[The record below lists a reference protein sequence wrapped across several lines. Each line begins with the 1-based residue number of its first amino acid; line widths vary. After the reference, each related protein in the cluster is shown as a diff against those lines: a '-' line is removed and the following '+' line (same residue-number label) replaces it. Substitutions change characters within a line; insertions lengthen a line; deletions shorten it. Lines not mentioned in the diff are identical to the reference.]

1 MPVNDFDD
9 VLNAPGVDLTGKD
22 PRNKITLEDQMLNPP
37 QYRDHHYIVPAEGPI
52 FENDVEVYRVSTAP
66 NGGEVLTPLL
76 KGTDWYLTHRYME
89 ASYYLGDA
97 SPPKQLYASISF
109 YDLEL
114 VGRLKITY
122 QKLGGPFSI
131 NANQLLALL
140 GARIYNPRICS
151 FEQIAGVY
159 VRFPPT
165 DHPTDANTIE
175 WGTTEV
181 SQRLAGIEQAIMT
194 RIGPPVYT
202 MDQTNNLLDQMNE
215 NHQAEKA
222 ELLAEIQ
229 RLRAEQHAEVDGV
242 KTTVKAELLAEIQR
256 LRAELHAEVDGVK
269 TTVNTEA
276 YLNSGD

>member
-52 FENDVEVYRVSTAP
+52 FENDVEVYRVGTAP

-202 MDQTNNLLDQMNE
+202 VDQMNNLLDQMSA

-229 RLRAEQHAEVDGV
+229 RLRAER
-242 KTTVKAELLAEIQR
+242 LAEIQR
-256 LRAELHAEVDGVK
+256 LRAELHAELDGVK

>member
-202 MDQTNNLLDQMNE
+202 VDQMNNLLDQMNE

-229 RLRAEQHAEVDGV
+229 RLHAELHTEVDGV

>member
-202 MDQTNNLLDQMNE
+202 ADQTNNLLDQMNE

-222 ELLAEIQ
+222 KLLAEIQ
-229 RLRAEQHAEVDGV
+229 RLHAELHAEVDGV

>member
-202 MDQTNNLLDQMNE
+202 VDQMNNLLDQMNE
-215 NHQAEKA
+215 NHQVEKA

-229 RLRAEQHAEVDGV
+229 RLRAELHAEVDGV

>member
-1 MPVNDFDD
+1 
-9 VLNAPGVDLTGKD
+9 
-22 PRNKITLEDQMLNPP
+22 
-37 QYRDHHYIVPAEGPI
+37 
-52 FENDVEVYRVSTAP
+52 
-66 NGGEVLTPLL
+66 
-76 KGTDWYLTHRYME
+76 ME

-97 SPPKQLYASISF
+97 SPPKLLYASISF

-181 SQRLAGIEQAIMT
+181 SQRLAGVEQAIMS

-202 MDQTNNLLDQMNE
+202 VDQMNSLLDQMNE
-215 NHQAEKA
+215 KHQAEKA
-222 ELLAEIQ
+222 KLLAEIQ
-229 RLRAEQHAEVDGV
+229 RLRAELLAEVQRLR
-242 KTTVKAELLAEIQR
+242 AELLAEIQR
-256 LRAELHAEVDGVK
+256 LRAELHAEVDSVK

>member
-202 MDQTNNLLDQMNE
+202 VDQMNNLLDQMNNLLVQMNE
-215 NHQAEKA
+215 NHQAE
-222 ELLAEIQ
+222 
-229 RLRAEQHAEVDGV
+229 
-242 KTTVKAELLAEIQR
+242 KAELLAEIQR

>member
-202 MDQTNNLLDQMNE
+202 ADQTNNLLDRMNE

-229 RLRAEQHAEVDGV
+229 RLHAELHAEVDGV

-256 LRAELHAEVDGVK
+256 LRAELHAEVDAVK

>member
-181 SQRLAGIEQAIMT
+181 SQRLAGIEEAIMT

-202 MDQTNNLLDQMNE
+202 VDQVNNLLDQMSA

-229 RLRAEQHAEVDGV
+229 RLHAELHAEVDGV

-256 LRAELHAEVDGVK
+256 LRAELHAEVDSVK

>member
-202 MDQTNNLLDQMNE
+202 VDQMNNLLDQMNE

-229 RLRAEQHAEVDGV
+229 RLHAELHAEVGGV

-256 LRAELHAEVDGVK
+256 LRAELHAELDAVK

>member
-202 MDQTNNLLDQMNE
+202 VDQTNNLLDQMNE
-215 NHQAEKA
+215 NHQAE
-222 ELLAEIQ
+222 
-229 RLRAEQHAEVDGV
+229 
-242 KTTVKAELLAEIQR
+242 KAELLAEIQR